1 MTGSPDG
8 GNLFSFADRTGEG
21 GDGRGIVSYYNMN
34 NVVSRPSSASFEW
47 NGETKETLGNTFVLG
62 RSLEVSM
69 YAPGDQAAQISY
81 IPDSDKILDGVSGI
95 IRSYNKLVDSTNNY
109 SGQTGQSPRLIREYQ
124 NLLKPY
130 LSELESCGI
139 MAYPLEYM
147 SPKIPGLG
155 DVDWG
160 KYVSALTDIGYDG
173 CTCIEIEDKA
183 FEDSKEKVEKSLILS
198 KRYLEKY
205 VI

>member
-1 MTGSPDG
+1 
-8 GNLFSFADRTGEG
+8 
-21 GDGRGIVSYYNMN
+21 MN

-81 IPDSDKILDGVSGI
+81 LPDSDKILDGVSGI
-95 IRSYNKLVDSTNNY
+95 IRFYNKLVDSTNNY

-139 MAYPLEYM
+139 TLDEQGRMKMDESLA
-147 SPKIPGLG
+147 SQAAQDG
-155 DVDWG
+155 DMEKLIGRD
-160 KYVSALTDIGYDG
+160 SALNRRLRKKNEEIKLNPMDYIQKKIVSYPDYGKPPKGYSYI
-173 CTCIEIEDKA
+173 T
-183 FEDSKEKVEKSLILS
+183 SLYSGMLFN
-198 KRYLEKY
+198 YY
-205 VI
+205 C